1 MWWQV
6 MAAANVVISLA
17 YFGITAAIL
26 LPLVRARAVR
36 ANRLGLATAAIFFS
50 CAVGHGMHALH
61 ALLAPAGA
69 PSAADSAALGV
80 HWHEALWD
88 ALTAAVAVYYLTLR
102 RTYGALMGGAAQF
115 EDLEHQRR
123 VAAVNAREAV
133 VAARAVA
140 ERERDAHAAM
150 LRVVIANNQS
160 LIYVKDLEGRYL
172 LANGAFER
180 AFGVTEAAL
189 VGQTDAYLDAELA
202 PVWRANDLRAQR
214 GAYQVLEWS
223 EGPAGRRTYETV
235 KFPLHDTDGRLYAIC
250 GVSLDVTTRERA
262 TEDLQAAR
270 DAALAGTAAKS
281 AFLATMSHEI
291 RTPMNAVIGLTG
303 LLLDTEL
310 DAQQRDFVETVR
322 ASGDT
327 LLNVINDIL
336 DFSKI
341 ESGELELEEESFDL
355 QDCVETVL
363 GLLAP
368 AATEKGLDLVSHLDP
383 GCPGVVVGDVTR
395 LRQVLVNLVS
405 NAVKF
410 TRQGDVLIEV
420 TCLGDSGG
428 RLRLRFE
435 VTDTGIGIP
444 ADRMDRLFRSFSQ
457 VDASTTRVYGGTGLG
472 LAISSRL
479 VAAMGGE
486 LVVRSEPGV
495 GSTFSFVARVE
506 TGDDSAARTAAA
518 PVLAV
523 LHGRSALV
531 VDDNATNCRILRLQ
545 LEGWGFAC
553 AAVETP
559 AAALALVLAG
569 TAYDVAL
576 LDMHMPDMDGQQ
588 LAGQLRRLPAGKQ
601 LPLIL
606 LTSLGTRPPDLP
618 PGVTV
623 LTKPVKAVTL
633 RNTLA
638 SVLRAST
645 AARPGTNLPGPRGPG
660 PAAPGLRIL
669 LAEDNAV
676 NAKVARLMIGRLGHR
691 IDTVSNGREA
701 LDAVQRVQY
710 DVVFMDVR
718 MPEMDGLAATR
729 AIRATGPVDRQPRIV
744 AMTASALVDDREACR
759 AAGMDDYLSK
769 PVRLDDLQAALAR
782 TPSAAPAGGAL
793 VATSKSA
800 PTAVPG

>member
-133 VAARAVA
+133 VAARAAA

-150 LRVVIANNQS
+150 LRAVIANNQS

-223 EGPAGRRTYETV
+223 EGPTGRRTYETV

-588 LAGQLRRLPAGKQ
+588 LAGRLRRLPAGKQ

-618 PGVTV
+618 PGVTF

-645 AARPGTNLPGPRGPG
+645 AARPGTNLPGPRRPG